1 MLSVQG
7 VREGQ
12 QFCDSAMEF
21 IHKREF
27 LEEGDVVSL
36 EIESRC
42 RFMLLDDSN
51 LRALKRGCR
60 YQYYGDRVEGMRC
73 ELSVPHPGFWNIVI
87 DTGGDTRNIRYTI
100 DLLSA
105 ATV

>member
-1 MLSVQG
+1 MLSVQR

-12 QFCDSAMEF
+12 QFCDSAIEF

-27 LEEGDVVSL
+27 LEAGDVVSL
-36 EIESRC
+36 EIEAPC
-42 RFMLLDDSN
+42 RFMLLNDMN

-60 YQYYGDRVEGMRC
+60 YKYYGGRMDGIRSD
-73 ELSVPHPGFWNIVI
+73 LTVPESGFWNIVI

-100 DLLSA
+100 DLLSTA
-105 ATV
+105 MA